1 MKVLRLIPAL
11 AGAIILFL
19 PNQAAAQAQT
29 ASPQLPGCTWNCY
42 SVTLPYGLFVREV
55 TGGGSFVTLEDG
67 SVWEIRLPQRPVA
80 SSWQAGD
87 FVQLKSIAAPV
98 DQFEILLTHGD
109 YDKAEARLAGRDRPP
124 APEPLQE

>member
-1 MKVLRLIPAL
+1 VKMLRVAFGMAAL
-11 AGAIILFL
+11 VLFL
-19 PNQAAAQAQT
+19 PTPSAAQAQDV
-29 ASPQLPGCTWNCY
+29 APQLPGCSWNCY
-42 SVTLPYGLFVREV
+42 NVVLPYGLYVREV

-80 SSWQAGD
+80 SSWQPGD
-87 FVQLKSIAAPV
+87 FVLLSTIAAPV
-98 DQFEILLTHGD
+98 EQFKILLTHGD